1 MRSSFLSTFLV
12 VVAFGTTLV
21 ASAPVPEAARPP
33 TVYPPPAP
41 PANGA
46 SSHRTGGVIV
56 NYPGNSTSDILHRP
70 LSRDSLVD
78 VDLIIIDNG
87 QPGGTSQS
95 GNAYGSSGGGDAVS
109 GNANDAN
116 GGSATS
122 TGSVIINTSGSSKFC
137 LCLPFYHSD
146 IFF

>member
-1 MRSSFLSTFLV
+1 M
-12 VVAFGTTLV
+12 

-46 SSHRTGGVIV
+46 SSHRTG
-56 NYPGNSTSDILHRP
+56 YPGTSTSDILHRP